1 MGVDPAA
8 FPPEAVD
15 TSGAQATVLADAVV
29 IAAWADHH
37 EEIHA
42 FLVRTTRDAE
52 VAEDFLQESFLRLTR
67 EIRAG
72 RPPDNVRA
80 WLYRVAA
87 NLATSRARR
96 IAASLRG
103 FARIAVTP
111 IVRRTEELP
120 EARCLEREGRA
131 ALVAAVGELTP
142 DARAALLLSSE
153 GFSIPEI
160 AAAIWRTPLA
170 TRTLLWRTRVR
181 LRAGIAAAE
190 DAR

>member
-1 MGVDPAA
+1 MSVDPTA

-15 TSGAQATVLADAVV
+15 SSGARTTALADAAVMT
-29 IAAWADHH
+29 AYADHH
-37 EEIHA
+37 EEIYA

-52 VAEDFLQESFLRLTR
+52 VAEDILQEAFLRLTR
-67 EIRAG
+67 EVRAG
-72 RPPDNVRA
+72 RTPDTVRA
-80 WLYRVAA
+80 WLYRVAT

-96 IAASLRG
+96 IAASVRG

-120 EARCLEREGRA
+120 EARYLEREGRA
-131 ALVAAVGELTP
+131 ALVAVIDHLSP

-160 AAAIWRTPLA
+160 AAAIRRTPLA

-181 LRAGIAAAE
+181 LRAGIASAE
-190 DAR
+190 GVR